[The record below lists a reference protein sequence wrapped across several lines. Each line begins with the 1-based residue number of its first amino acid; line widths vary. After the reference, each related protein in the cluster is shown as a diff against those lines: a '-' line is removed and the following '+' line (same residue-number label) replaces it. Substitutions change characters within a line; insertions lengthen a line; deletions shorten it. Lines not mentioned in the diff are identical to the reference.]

1 MFKKIFVTTIAASLL
16 FSIPAIADH
25 HHHREKIKEKIKEEV
40 KEEVKEKLAEALQK

>member
-1 MFKKIFVTTIAASLL
+1 MFKKLIMATIAASLL

-40 KEEVKEKLAEALQK
+40 KEEVKEKIKEESC